1 MQVQDTDISKIKPYE
16 NNPRDNSEAI
26 GEVAKSIKA
35 YGFQQPIVVDKDGTI
50 IVGHTR
56 YEAAKSLGLK
66 TIPVVWASNLNEQQV
81 KGYRLAD
88 NKTND
93 YSVWDNKKLLKELQD
108 IDEDIYTGFKE
119 SSIFDDVLD
128 ESDNSPV
135 TENNKGVTYKIAF
148 STQNKEVFERI
159 KEYAE
164 SELLLDV

>member
-1 MQVQDTDISKIKPYE
+1 MQVQDTDISKIKPYK

-35 YGFQQPIVVDKDGTI
+35 YGFQQPIVVDKDGII

-119 SSIFDDVLD
+119 SSIFEDVLD

>member
-16 NNPRDNSEAI
+16 NNPRDNANAI

-35 YGFQQPIVVDKDGTI
+35 YGFQHGVI

-66 TIPVVWASNLNEQQV
+66 TVPVVWASNLNEQQV

-88 NKTND
+88 NKTSD
-93 YSVWDNKKLLKELQD
+93 YSVWDNKKLLKELEN
-108 IDEDIYTGFKE
+108 IDKDIYTGFKE
-119 SSIFDDVLD
+119 SGVFDDVLD

-135 TENNKGVTYKIAF
+135 TENEKGVTYSIKF
-148 STQNKEVFERI
+148 STQNKEIFEKI
-159 KEYAE
+159 KSYAE
-164 SELLLDV
+164 SELALDDK

>member
-1 MQVQDTDISKIKPYE
+1 MQVQDTDISKIKPYK

-35 YGFQQPIVVDKDGTI
+35 YGFQQPVVVDKDGTI

-88 NKTND
+88 NKTSD
-93 YSVWDNKKLLKELQD
+93 YSVWDNKKLLQELQD
-108 IDEDIYTGFKE
+108 VDENIYTGFKE
-119 SSIFDDVLD
+119 SSIFEDVLD

-135 TENNKGVTYKIAF
+135 TENDKGVTYKIAF
-148 STQNKEVFERI
+148 STQNKEVFDRI

>member
-119 SSIFDDVLD
+119 SSIFEDVLD

>member
-1 MQVQDTDISKIKPYE
+1 MQVQDTDISKIKPYK

-119 SSIFDDVLD
+119 SGIFEDVLD
-128 ESDNSPV
+128 ESDNSPI